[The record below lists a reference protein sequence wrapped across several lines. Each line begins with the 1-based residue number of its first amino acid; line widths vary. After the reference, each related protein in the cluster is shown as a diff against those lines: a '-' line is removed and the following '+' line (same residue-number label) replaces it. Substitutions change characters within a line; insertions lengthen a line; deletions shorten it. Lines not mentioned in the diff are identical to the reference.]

1 VEFVHSKNIV
11 HRDLKPENLLFEKR
25 GSNVL
30 KLIDFGIATL
40 LPEDGQLYEVVGSR
54 TYMAPE
60 IDRRCG
66 YGKPVDMYSV
76 GVIMYILLCG
86 YPPFDFEQGIY
97 ELAFGSPEWDD
108 ISTVAKDIIRNLLQD
123 DALKRHTATDLR
135 QHPWVT
141 GREAPQ
147 RVITNDIHNTIK
159 NYMALTKM
167 RTKVGGER
175 HNRRMSIYGLFNIAR
190 EQDQDQNLRKKSVV
204 KMVPILESP
213 VVPKENVEAEMI
225 RSLKNHLWNH
235 LKGFNKI
242 KDNIIQLTCTT
253 KNETLR
259 EQLTVLVEEVD
270 FLTNEYKILLDTCV
284 PKLRQAHQLAID
296 DRIWTKT

>member
-1 VEFVHSKNIV
+1 
-11 HRDLKPENLLFEKR
+11 
-25 GSNVL
+25 
-30 KLIDFGIATL
+30 
-40 LPEDGQLYEVVGSR
+40 
-54 TYMAPE
+54 MAPE

-108 ISTVAKDIIRNLLQD
+108 ISIVAKDIIRNLLQD
-123 DALKRHTATDLR
+123 DVPKRYTATDLR
-135 QHPWVT
+135 HHPWVT

-190 EQDQDQNLRKKSVV
+190 EQDINGIGNFGNVRQKKKSLKVFNN
-204 KMVPILESP
+204 MVPPIPEGAP
-213 VVPKENVEAEMI
+213 GKEKENAEAEMI
-225 RSLKNHLWNH
+225 MTLKNHLWEH

-242 KDNIIQLTCTT
+242 KDNILQLVNTT
-253 KNETLR
+253 KNDTLR
-259 EQLTVLVEEVD
+259 DQLNNLVEEMD
-270 FLTNEYKILLDTCV
+270 FLTNEYKILLDSSV
-284 PKLRQAHQLAID
+284 PKLRQAHQLAV
-296 DRIWTKT
+296 TEFGQKMNKKE

>member
-1 VEFVHSKNIV
+1 
-11 HRDLKPENLLFEKR
+11 
-25 GSNVL
+25 
-30 KLIDFGIATL
+30 LIDFGIATL
-40 LPEDGQLYEVVGSR
+40 LPDDGQLYEVVGSR

-66 YGKPVDMYSV
+66 YSKPVDMYSV

-123 DALKRHTATDLR
+123 DAPKRYTATDLR
-135 QHPWVT
+135 QHAWVT
-141 GREAPQ
+141 GREASQ
-147 RVITNDIHNTIK
+147 RVITNDIHDTIK

-190 EQDQDQNLRKKSVV
+190 DQDQGQNLNLRKKPAF
-204 KMVPILESP
+204 KMLNMPPILEIAP

-225 RSLKNHLWNH
+225 KSLKNHLWNH

-253 KNETLR
+253 KNDTLR

-284 PKLRQAHQLAID
+284 PKLRQAHQLAM
-296 DRIWTKT
+296 TEFGQKLKLT